1 MGQAILGAGQAPDN
15 VEITKKQNDTPPR
28 LSKQAGAGEKAIIE
42 SLWEGRKLM
51 VSLSTFSKYTAAL
64 AAVLALACTE
74 APAQDEAATAEP
86 VKPVKRV
93 FNKEAI
99 GHYNR
104 ARALYEQG
112 FLNKA
117 IEAYK
122 AAIVA
127 DDRMDQA
134 YCNLGL
140 IYINQNN
147 YAKAQEAFKKAL
159 SLKPD
164 SAYSLNGMAS
174 VLFYRGQVEQSIEKW
189 QQAVKVDPRF
199 ASAYMNMARALEN
212 RGRKEEA
219 LAAYVKSIALQPDLA
234 VSYYY
239 AGLLML
245 DFKHEPQA
253 FALLTRAVA
262 LNPESEWARDGRKKL
277 ESLKSKLNKET
288 DAGPE
293 IAEMKVIGVNGELIK
308 EEKPE
313 DKLKDS
319 TKDKKEAKKSKEKIA
334 SDTNSS
340 DKKAGLMGR
349 FKKKDKPQTEMKM
362 YVKEPSSNG
371 DSIDLQGKPE
381 VN

>member
-1 MGQAILGAGQAPDN
+1 
-15 VEITKKQNDTPPR
+15 
-28 LSKQAGAGEKAIIE
+28 
-42 SLWEGRKLM
+42 
-51 VSLSTFSKYTAAL
+51 
-64 AAVLALACTE
+64 
-74 APAQDEAATAEP
+74 
-86 VKPVKRV
+86 
-93 FNKEAI
+93 
-99 GHYNR
+99 
-104 ARALYEQG
+104 
-112 FLNKA
+112 
-117 IEAYK
+117 
-122 AAIVA
+122 
-127 DDRMDQA
+127 
-134 YCNLGL
+134 
-140 IYINQNN
+140 
-147 YAKAQEAFKKAL
+147 
-159 SLKPD
+159 
-164 SAYSLNGMAS
+164 
-174 VLFYRGQVEQSIEKW
+174 
-189 QQAVKVDPRF
+189 
-199 ASAYMNMARALEN
+199 
-212 RGRKEEA
+212 GRKEEA

>member
-1 MGQAILGAGQAPDN
+1 MGQAIVGARQAPDN
-15 VEITKKQNDTPPR
+15 VEITKKQNDSGQR
-28 LSKQAGAGEKAIIE
+28 LSDQAGAREKAIIV
-42 SLWEGRKLM
+42 SLWEGRKSM
-51 VSLSTFSKYTAAL
+51 VSLSTICKYTTIAL
-64 AAVLALACTE
+64 AVLALSGTAVR
-74 APAQDEAATAEP
+74 AQDEAATTEP
-86 VKPVKRV
+86 AKPVKRV

-189 QQAVKVDPRF
+189 EQAVKVDPKF

-253 FALLTRAVA
+253 YALLTRAVA
-262 LNPESEWARDGRKKL
+262 LNPESEWARDGRKKM
-277 ESLKSKLNKET
+277 ESLKSKLSKES

-313 DKLKDS
+313 DKLKENV
-319 TKDKKEAKKSKEKIA
+319 KEKKEVKKNKDKIA
-334 SDTNSS
+334 SDTNNG

-349 FKKKDKPQTEMKM
+349 FKKKEKPQTEMKM
-362 YVKEPSSNG
+362 YVKEPGNNG